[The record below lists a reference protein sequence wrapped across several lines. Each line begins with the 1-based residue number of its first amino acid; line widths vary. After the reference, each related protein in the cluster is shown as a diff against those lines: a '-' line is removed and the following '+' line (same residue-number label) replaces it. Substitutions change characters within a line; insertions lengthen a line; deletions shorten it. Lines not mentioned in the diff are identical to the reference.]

1 MFRHRCVVKLHS
13 RKVYR
18 RQYKSVDS
26 QKEQM
31 TASKEQTEVSNET
44 LRDIDLVIVY
54 LYGRKEEAIQALFGH
69 SNEEYQKEWRD
80 RSVAEFWR
88 HLDPAARR
96 EVVKLARKMGEW
108 EG

>member
-1 MFRHRCVVKLHS
+1 
-13 RKVYR
+13 
-18 RQYKSVDS
+18 
-26 QKEQM
+26 M
-31 TASKEQTEVSNET
+31 TASKEQTEFERIKEAPSSKDIVSNET
-44 LRDIDLVIVY
+44 LQDIDLVIVY

-69 SNEEYQKEWRD
+69 SNEAYQKEWRD